1 MRLTDL
7 FRALLLTDYSLL
19 ASTFSLSGFPTTT
32 TTTTTATTKA
42 NIRVHGA
49 KTRDIRLHKTYLSLS
64 QRSEDQTANCST
76 PNIDR
81 QSDIKYGRGI
91 SHISADLNEGDI
103 IAYQHGTW
111 YVDGTEVGDGSDSMV
126 RYMQVDTIQ
135 LVWTHDCEHGV
146 INGFDLMVAANDDDD
161 DIVSSEESGV
171 IVGKGCYFVINKD
184 YYVQIGPE
192 QVLARI
198 PTTSSEQNWK
208 DSDREMALSRAE
220 FYPDEEI
227 MTS

>member
-111 YVDGTEVGDGSDSMV
+111 YVDGTEVGKKF
-126 RYMQVDTIQ
+126 TI
-135 LVWTHDCEHGV
+135 D
-146 INGFDLMVAANDDDD
+146 AAHL
-161 DIVSSEESGV
+161 
-171 IVGKGCYFVINKD
+171 Y
-184 YYVQIGPE
+184 
-192 QVLARI
+192 
-198 PTTSSEQNWK
+198 
-208 DSDREMALSRAE
+208 
-220 FYPDEEI
+220 I
-227 MTS
+227 M